1 MNEPFVETET
11 HRTKSK
17 WVAGIFGELGRRRT
31 TVRALYYYALRRR
44 ESDYPICGG
53 FVGEI
58 RITRPFH
65 ESDGERLSKWAKT
78 AQTLGYLPQ
87 AAFLEEGTGHFVY
100 VPPEPPEGRRVEL
113 WISRSVFCPLMLPV
127 CQRHRAALV
136 SVGRRPP
143 EEALFE
149 LGRRSD
155 KPTTILCL
163 SDLSA
168 EDFSFSGELASRISE
183 DESFAGED
191 VRVMHLAI
199 NPMQVARLAMPMVPG
214 KKASKDAQERY
225 KRYLR
230 PYALDH
236 RRMTELDALEAFCPG
251 GMAGFVDRS
260 LEECSSISGKSG
272 EVLRKSGEVLLPDLK
287 EGVGSRKEG
296 GAGQ

>member
-1 MNEPFVETET
+1 MIQAFVETET

-17 WVAGIFGELGRRRT
+17 WVARVFRELGRRKT
-31 TVRALYYYALRRR
+31 TIRALYYYALRRK

-65 ESDGERLSKWAKT
+65 ESDGDRIYKWAKT
-78 AQTLGYLPQ
+78 SQMLGYLPGD
-87 AAFLEEGTGHFVY
+87 AFLEEAAGHFVHI
-100 VPPEPPEGRRVEL
+100 PSEPAGGRRAEL
-113 WISRSVFCPLMLPV
+113 WISRSTFSPLLLPV

-143 EEALFE
+143 EEALVE
-149 LGRRSD
+149 LGRRSE
-155 KPTTILCL
+155 KPTTLLCL

-168 EDFSFSGELASRISE
+168 EDFSFSGELAGRIFE
-183 DESFAGED
+183 DESFVGKD
-191 VRVMHLAI
+191 VRLMHLAL
-199 NPMQVARLAMPMVPG
+199 NPEQVARLAIPLVPG
-214 KKASKDAQERY
+214 KKASKDEQERY

-230 PYALDH
+230 PYGLDH
-236 RRMTELDALEAFCPG
+236 RRMTELDALEALCPG

-260 LEECSSISGKSG
+260 LAEVSSASGKSRG
-272 EVLRKSGEVLLPDLK
+272 VLLLDLK
-287 EGVGSRKEG
+287 KGIGSRQEE